1 MSQRRRRT
9 IGDNP
14 LDAVIPPTA
23 AVRDRESL
31 SPPLRAVTV
40 GVAFDPELLERA
52 RNAVYWT
59 PGLTLTGL
67 ANLGLSQAVED
78 LEQRNSGQPFP
89 ARAGT
94 MRTGRPIQVF
104 AGSPRRNGQIPGG

>member
-14 LDAVIPPTA
+14 LDAVIPQTTTA
-23 AVRDRESL
+23 RGRDSL
-31 SPPLRAVTV
+31 TPPLRAVTV

-59 PGLTLTGL
+59 PGMTLTGL
-67 ANLGLSQAVED
+67 ANLGLSQAVDD
-78 LEQRNSGQPFP
+78 LEQRNGGQPFP

-94 MRTGRPIQVF
+94 MRTGRPIREL
-104 AGSPRRNGQIPGG
+104 AASPQGNGQTSGA

>member
-1 MSQRRRRT
+1 
-9 IGDNP
+9 
-14 LDAVIPPTA
+14 
-23 AVRDRESL
+23 
-31 SPPLRAVTV
+31 LRAVTV

-59 PGLTLTGL
+59 PGMTLTGL
-67 ANLGLSQAVED
+67 ANLGLSQAVAD

-94 MRTGRPIQVF
+94 MRTGRPIQVL
-104 AGSPRRNGQIPGG
+104 AGSPEGNGDSPGA

>member
-14 LDAVIPPTA
+14 LDAVIPPTIGA
-23 AVRDRESL
+23 RDRDSPT
-31 SPPLRAVTV
+31 PPLRAVTV

-59 PGLTLTGL
+59 PGMTLTGL
-67 ANLGLSQAVED
+67 ANLGLSQAVAD

-94 MRTGRPIQVF
+94 MRTGRPIQVL
-104 AGSPRRNGQIPGG
+104 AGSPEGNGDSPGA

>member
-1 MSQRRRRT
+1 MNQRRRRT

-14 LDAVIPPTA
+14 LDAVIPPTTA
-23 AVRDRESL
+23 GRGRDSL
-31 SPPLRAVTV
+31 TPPLRAVTV

-59 PGLTLTGL
+59 PGMTLTGL

-94 MRTGRPIQVF
+94 MRTGRPIQVL
-104 AGSPRRNGQIPGG
+104 AGSPEGNGQTSGS

>member
-1 MSQRRRRT
+1 
-9 IGDNP
+9 
-14 LDAVIPPTA
+14 
-23 AVRDRESL
+23 
-31 SPPLRAVTV
+31 LRAVTV

-59 PGLTLTGL
+59 PGMTLTGL
-67 ANLGLSQAVED
+67 ANLGLSQAVDD

-94 MRTGRPIQVF
+94 MRTGRPIQVL
-104 AGSPRRNGQIPGG
+104 ARSSEGNGRAPGA